1 MKNENPKTKLFIR
14 YGIFAVI
21 FVLVVFIILNFS
33 KKETEGYTSPPP
45 AVEIIKPENK
55 DINQSISISGY
66 VEALDMIPVVPFV
79 SGTIME
85 YPIKSGM
92 QINKGELIAKIDDE
106 PYKQQMLQAKA
117 AYLGYQSTFERVEN
131 LYKANAATQQNYDSA
146 KAQRDAAKAQYDLA
160 ILQMSYTEVTSPSTG
175 TVLMAPLAKG
185 SIGSTQQPLAIIADL
200 SKQVVRLNVPE
211 KYFDLFNQDK
221 TKISAIIKRPG
232 LDGFSEDTS
241 SVATIDTISPYI
253 QPESKT
259 FQVVFNLTNNLDL
272 FRPGMYVDV
281 IVNYAEYKNV
291 PTLPLEVLKVDGSC
305 YIYNEENKSVE
316 YKNFSTQIRDEK
328 YFMIPEELANEN
340 FVINGQGFVFD
351 GQKVVV
357 VNSSNN
363 SSEEILKNNL
373 IETNHISKMEET
385 KWM

>member
-1 MKNENPKTKLFIR
+1 MKNENPKSKLFIR

-185 SIGSTQQPLAIIADL
+185 SIGSTQQPVAIIADL
-200 SKQVVRLNVPE
+200 TKQVVRLNVPE

-305 YIYNEENKSVE
+305 YTYNEENQTVQYRS
-316 YKNFSTQIRDEK
+316 FSTQIRDDK
-328 YFMIPEELANEN
+328 FFMIPSELQNES

-351 GQKVVV
+351 GQKVTV
-357 VNSSNN
+357 VNSEKNLLPENN
-363 SSEEILKNNL
+363 SEEI
-373 IETNHISKMEET
+373 
-385 KWM
+385 KWI

>member
-1 MKNENPKTKLFIR
+1 MKNENPKSKLFIR

-92 QINKGELIAKIDDE
+92 KINKGELIAKIDDE

-305 YIYNEENKSVE
+305 YTYNEENQTVQYRS
-316 YKNFSTQIRDEK
+316 FSTQIRDDK
-328 YFMIPEELANEN
+328 FFMIPSELQNES

>member
-1 MKNENPKTKLFIR
+1 MKNENPKSKLFIR

-232 LDGFSEDTS
+232 LDGFSEDTL
-241 SVATIDTISPYI
+241 SVAIIDTISPYI

-281 IVNYAEYKNV
+281 IVNYAEYKNI

-305 YIYNEENKSVE
+305 YTYNEENQTVQYRS
-316 YKNFSTQIRDEK
+316 FSTQIRDDK
-328 YFMIPEELANEN
+328 FFMIPSELQNES

-351 GQKVVV
+351 GQKVTV
-357 VNSSNN
+357 VNSEKNLLPENN
-363 SSEEILKNNL
+363 SEEIK
-373 IETNHISKMEET
+373 
-385 KWM
+385 

>member
-1 MKNENPKTKLFIR
+1 MKNENPKSKLFIR

-305 YIYNEENKSVE
+305 YTYNEENQTVQYRS
-316 YKNFSTQIRDEK
+316 FSTQIRDDK
-328 YFMIPEELANEN
+328 FFMIPSELQNES

-351 GQKVVV
+351 GQKVTV
-357 VNSSNN
+357 VNSEKNLLPENN
-363 SSEEILKNNL
+363 SEEI
-373 IETNHISKMEET
+373 
-385 KWM
+385 KWI

>member
-1 MKNENPKTKLFIR
+1 MKNENPKSKLFIR

-33 KKETEGYTSPPP
+33 KKETKGYTSPPP

-92 QINKGELIAKIDDE
+92 KINKGELIAKIDDE

-221 TKISAIIKRPG
+221 SKISAIIKRPG

-305 YIYNEENKSVE
+305 YVYNEENKSVE

-328 YFMIPEELANEN
+328 FFMIPSELQNES

-351 GQKVVV
+351 GQKVTV
-357 VNSSNN
+357 VNSEKKLLPENN
-363 SSEEILKNNL
+363 SEEI
-373 IETNHISKMEET
+373 
-385 KWM
+385 KWI

>member
-1 MKNENPKTKLFIR
+1 MKNENPKSKLFIR

-92 QINKGELIAKIDDE
+92 KINKGELIAKIDDE

-305 YIYNEENKSVE
+305 YTYNEENQTVQ
-316 YKNFSTQIRDEK
+316 YRIFSTQIRDDK
-328 YFMIPEELANEN
+328 FFMIPSELQNES

-351 GQKVVV
+351 GQKVTV
-357 VNSSNN
+357 VNSEKNLLPENN
-363 SSEEILKNNL
+363 SEEI
-373 IETNHISKMEET
+373 
-385 KWM
+385 KWI

>member
-1 MKNENPKTKLFIR
+1 MKNENPKSKLFIR

-66 VEALDMIPVVPFV
+66 VEALDMIPVIPFV

-305 YIYNEENKSVE
+305 YTYNEENQTVQYRS
-316 YKNFSTQIRDEK
+316 FSTQIRDEK

-340 FVINGQGFVFD
+340 FVINGQGFIFD

-363 SSEEILKNNL
+363 SSEEILENNL

-385 KWM
+385 K

>member
-1 MKNENPKTKLFIR
+1 MKNENPKSKLFIR

-21 FVLVVFIILNFS
+21 FVLVVFIILIFS

-45 AVEIIKPENK
+45 AVEIINPENK

-92 QINKGELIAKIDDE
+92 KINKGELIAKIDDE

-305 YIYNEENKSVE
+305 YTYNEENQTVQYRS
-316 YKNFSTQIRDEK
+316 FSTQIRDDK
-328 YFMIPEELANEN
+328 FFMIPSELQNES

-351 GQKVVV
+351 GQKVTV
-357 VNSSNN
+357 VNSEKNLLPENN
-363 SSEEILKNNL
+363 SEEI
-373 IETNHISKMEET
+373 
-385 KWM
+385 KWI

>member
-1 MKNENPKTKLFIR
+1 MFC
-14 YGIFAVI
+14 G
-21 FVLVVFIILNFS
+21 FIIS
-33 KKETEGYTSPPP
+33 T
-45 AVEIIKPENK
+45 A
-55 DINQSISISGY
+55 GY

-92 QINKGELIAKIDDE
+92 QINKGDLIAKIDDE

-185 SIGSTQQPLAIIADL
+185 SIGSTQQPAAIIADL

-211 KYFDLFNQDK
+211 RYFDLFNQDK
-221 TKISAIIKRPG
+221 SKINAIIKRPG
-232 LDGFSEDTS
+232 LEGFSEDTICL
-241 SVATIDTISPYI
+241 AEIDTISPYI

-259 FQVVFNLTNNLDL
+259 FQVVCHLDNPGER
-272 FRPGMYVDV
+272 FRPGMYVKVLITYKNYVDV
-281 IVNYAEYKNV
+281 PVLPMKTKKMDGSLYIYHPESKTVEFIPPAEYATDNEYFIV
-291 PTLPLEVLKVDGSC
+291 PEKYKDTFFVVDGQNS
-305 YIYNEENKSVE
+305 
-316 YKNFSTQIRDEK
+316 
-328 YFMIPEELANEN
+328 L
-340 FVINGQGFVFD
+340 FD
-351 GQKVVV
+351 GQQVRIFDEVIG
-357 VNSSNN
+357 
-363 SSEEILKNNL
+363 EY
-373 IETNHISKMEET
+373 
-385 KWM
+385 

>member
-1 MKNENPKTKLFIR
+1 MKNENPKSKLFIR

-45 AVEIIKPENK
+45 AIEIIKPENK

-241 SVATIDTISPYI
+241 SVAIIDTISPYI

-305 YIYNEENKSVE
+305 YTYNEENQTVQYRS
-316 YKNFSTQIRDEK
+316 FSTQIRDDK
-328 YFMIPEELANEN
+328 FFMIPSELQNES

-351 GQKVVV
+351 GQKVTV
-357 VNSSNN
+357 VNSEKNLLPENN
-363 SSEEILKNNL
+363 SEEI
-373 IETNHISKMEET
+373 
-385 KWM
+385 KWI

>member
-1 MKNENPKTKLFIR
+1 MKKFNKKLFLR
-14 YGIFAVI
+14 YSIFILIVAIII
-21 FVLVVFIILNFS
+21 FLIMLFS
-33 KKETEGYTSPPP
+33 NKETEGYTSPPP
-45 AVEIIKPENK
+45 AVEIIKPQNT
-55 DINQSISISGY
+55 DIQQSISISGY

-92 QINKGELIAKIDDE
+92 KINKGDLIAKIDDE

-185 SIGSTQQPLAIIADL
+185 SIGSTQQPAAIIADL

-221 TKISAIIKRPG
+221 SKINAIIKRPG
-232 LDGFSEDTS
+232 LEGFSEDTICL
-241 SVATIDTISPYI
+241 AEIDTISPYI

-305 YIYNEENKSVE
+305 YIYNEENSTVE
-316 YKNFSTQIRDEK
+316 HVNFPTEVRDEK
-328 YFMIPEELANEN
+328 YFLIPTEFSNKD

-351 GQKVVV
+351 GQKVKV
-357 VNSSNN
+357 VNS
-363 SSEEILKNNL
+363 EKKL
-373 IETNHISKMEET
+373 IELNDFSKTEET
-385 KWM
+385 KWT

>member
-1 MKNENPKTKLFIR
+1 MKNENPKSKLFIR

-85 YPIKSGM
+85 YPIKPGTS
-92 QINKGELIAKIDDE
+92 INKGDLIAKIDDA

-305 YIYNEENKSVE
+305 YTYNEENQTVQYRS
-316 YKNFSTQIRDEK
+316 FSTQIRDDK
-328 YFMIPEELANEN
+328 FFMIPSELQNES

-351 GQKVVV
+351 GQKVIV

-385 KWM
+385 K

>member
-1 MKNENPKTKLFIR
+1 MKNENPKSKLFIR

-253 QPESKT
+253 QLESKT

-305 YIYNEENKSVE
+305 YTYNEENQTVQYRS
-316 YKNFSTQIRDEK
+316 FSTQIRDDK
-328 YFMIPEELANEN
+328 FFMIPSELQNES

-351 GQKVVV
+351 GQKVTV
-357 VNSSNN
+357 VNSEKNLLPENN
-363 SSEEILKNNL
+363 SEEI
-373 IETNHISKMEET
+373 
-385 KWM
+385 KWI

>member
-1 MKNENPKTKLFIR
+1 MKNENPKTKLLIR

-305 YIYNEENKSVE
+305 YVYNEENQSVE

-373 IETNHISKMEET
+373 IETNHISKMEDA

>member
-1 MKNENPKTKLFIR
+1 MKNENPKLKLFIR

-45 AVEIIKPENK
+45 AIEIIKPENK

-221 TKISAIIKRPG
+221 TKISAIIKRSG

-305 YIYNEENKSVE
+305 YTYNEENQTVQYRS
-316 YKNFSTQIRDEK
+316 FSTQIRDDK
-328 YFMIPEELANEN
+328 FFMIPSELQNES

-351 GQKVVV
+351 GQKVTI
-357 VNSSNN
+357 VNSEKNLLPENN
-363 SSEEILKNNL
+363 SEEIK
-373 IETNHISKMEET
+373 
-385 KWM
+385 

>member
-1 MKNENPKTKLFIR
+1 MKKDFSKTKLLIR
-14 YGIFAVI
+14 YGIFAGVFALI
-21 FVLVVFIILNFS
+21 VFIILTFS

-45 AVEIIKPENK
+45 AVEIIKPEYK

-79 SGTIME
+79 AGTIME
-85 YPIKSGM
+85 YPIKPGTS
-92 QINKGELIAKIDDE
+92 INKGDLIAKIDDA

-160 ILQMSYTEVTSPSTG
+160 VLQMSYTEVTSPSTG

-221 TKISAIIKRPG
+221 SKISAIIKRPG

-241 SVATIDTISPYI
+241 SVAIIDTISPYI

-281 IVNYAEYKNV
+281 IVNYAQHKNI
-291 PTLPLEVLKVDGSC
+291 PCLPLEVLKVDGSC
-305 YIYNEENKSVE
+305 YVYNEENQTVE
-316 YKNFSTQIRDEK
+316 YKIFPTQIRDDK
-328 YFMIPEELANEN
+328 YFMIPEELVNKS

-357 VNSSNN
+357 
-363 SSEEILKNNL
+363 
-373 IETNHISKMEET
+373 MEET
-385 KWM
+385 K

>member
-1 MKNENPKTKLFIR
+1 MKNENPKSKLFIR

-66 VEALDMIPVVPFV
+66 VEALDMIPVIPFV

-305 YIYNEENKSVE
+305 YTYNEENQTVQYRS
-316 YKNFSTQIRDEK
+316 FSTQIRDEK

-340 FVINGQGFVFD
+340 FVINGQGFIFD

-363 SSEEILKNNL
+363 SSEEILENNL

>member
-1 MKNENPKTKLFIR
+1 MKIENPKSKLFIR

-92 QINKGELIAKIDDE
+92 KINKGELIAKIDDE

-305 YIYNEENKSVE
+305 YTYNEENQTVQYRS
-316 YKNFSTQIRDEK
+316 FSTQIRDDK
-328 YFMIPEELANEN
+328 FFMIPSELQNES

-351 GQKVVV
+351 GQKVTV
-357 VNSSNN
+357 VNSEKNLLPENN
-363 SSEEILKNNL
+363 SEEI
-373 IETNHISKMEET
+373 
-385 KWM
+385 KWI

>member
-1 MKNENPKTKLFIR
+1 MKNENPKSKLFIR

-185 SIGSTQQPLAIIADL
+185 SIGSSQQPLAIIADL

-272 FRPGMYVDV
+272 FRPGMYIDV

-305 YIYNEENKSVE
+305 YTYNEENQTVQYRS
-316 YKNFSTQIRDEK
+316 FSTQIRDDK
-328 YFMIPEELANEN
+328 FFMIPSELQNES

-351 GQKVVV
+351 GQKVTV
-357 VNSSNN
+357 VNSEKNLLPENN
-363 SSEEILKNNL
+363 SEEI
-373 IETNHISKMEET
+373 
-385 KWM
+385 KWI

>member
-21 FVLVVFIILNFS
+21 FVLVVFIILIFS

-305 YIYNEENKSVE
+305 YTYNEENQTVQYRS
-316 YKNFSTQIRDEK
+316 FSTQIRDDK
-328 YFMIPEELANEN
+328 FFMIPSELQNES

-351 GQKVVV
+351 GQKVTV
-357 VNSSNN
+357 VNSEKNLLPENN
-363 SSEEILKNNL
+363 SEEI
-373 IETNHISKMEET
+373 
-385 KWM
+385 KWI

>member
-1 MKNENPKTKLFIR
+1 MKNENPKSKLFIR

-305 YIYNEENKSVE
+305 YTYNEENQTVQYRS
-316 YKNFSTQIRDEK
+316 FSTQIRDDK
-328 YFMIPEELANEN
+328 FFMIPSELQNES

-385 KWM
+385 K

>member
-1 MKNENPKTKLFIR
+1 MKNENPKTKLLIR

-92 QINKGELIAKIDDE
+92 QINKGDLIAKIDDA

-305 YIYNEENKSVE
+305 YTYNEENQTVQYRS
-316 YKNFSTQIRDEK
+316 FSTQIRDDK
-328 YFMIPEELANEN
+328 FFMIPSELQNES

-351 GQKVVV
+351 GQKVTV
-357 VNSSNN
+357 VNSEKNLLPENN
-363 SSEEILKNNL
+363 SEEIK
-373 IETNHISKMEET
+373 
-385 KWM
+385 